1 MAELV
6 KKIVY
11 LLGFAFVLVVD
22 FVYLS
27 GVEKNFYD
35 VYMVFA
41 FLVRDILGYMVQI
54 YLVVNDHHQRIGNP
68 FDEVLVFYFC
78 SVERMGNFHY
88 DPVEDVD

>member
-1 MAELV
+1 M
-6 KKIVY
+6 
-11 LLGFAFVLVVD
+11 GFAFVLVVD

-27 GVEKNFYD
+27 DVEKNFYD
-35 VYMVFA
+35 VYMVSA

-68 FDEVLVFYFC
+68 FDEVFIFYFY